1 MFPPG
6 TDQENQKRSSFS
18 LTQIHQE
25 TVVKILNI
33 HGNTRYTM
41 RQEDVNIVNGFLTAQ
56 FRQAALPSAL
66 SSNSAGRDL
75 AKLSI
80 LSNI

>member
-6 TDQENQKRSSFS
+6 TDQENQKSSFS

-41 RQEDVNIVNGFLTAQ
+41 RHEDVNIVNGFLTAQ
-56 FRQAALPSAL
+56 FRQQHSPVHCPATVQAVILL
-66 SSNSAGRDL
+66 SSL
-75 AKLSI
+75 F
-80 LSNI
+80 

>member
-6 TDQENQKRSSFS
+6 TDQENQKSSFS

-41 RQEDVNIVNGFLTAQ
+41 RHEDVNIVNGFLTAQ